1 VATVDD
7 LLDHLQR
14 LTGADRAR
22 LRHLV
27 EEVLAYYNET
37 AEQFVVRRHRELQR
51 EGLRNEAIFARVT
64 EELATRRVRAPALNA
79 RRLRRIV
86 YG

>member
-1 VATVDD
+1 
-7 LLDHLQR
+7 
-14 LTGADRAR
+14 
-22 LRHLV
+22 
-27 EEVLAYYNET
+27 
-37 AEQFVVRRHRELQR
+37 
-51 EGLRNEAIFARVT
+51 LRNEAIFARVT